1 MKIVAPAGNLERFYS
16 AVNAGAD
23 EIYMGIKGFGAR
35 RNAENFTLEEYKEA
49 IDYAHKRGSRI
60 FLTLNT
66 LMKNV
71 EIDFLYT
78 NLKAL
83 YEYGLDA
90 IIVQDLGYFRFIKEN
105 FPDIDIHGSTQMT
118 VANHFEA
125 EYLRKLGFKR
135 VVLPRE
141 MTFEEIK
148 KIRENTSIELEVFVS
163 GALCISYS
171 GNCYMSSF
179 IGGRSGNR
187 GMCAQ
192 PCRKLYTKDSKCNF
206 LLSPKDQLMGKEEIQ
221 KLKSIG
227 INSIKIEGRMKEKT
241 YVNEAVTYFKDMIA
255 DIDRDEK
262 LSNVFN
268 RGYSKGYFY
277 SDTKSSD
284 IMNRNYSAT
293 MGKNI
298 GIISGK
304 ELVLEDGI
312 ILGDG
317 ITYLSR
323 DYEVLGGE
331 YINRIEKKNQR
342 EKFKEANIGDK
353 IILRNA
359 PKGAKY
365 VFKNFDKEVIDEITQ
380 RLKQENKKQEIELIF
395 EGKLGEKPVLKGK
408 ITNNYGKEIVETI
421 AGENII
427 EQASKKSAD
436 AKNIEEKLCETGDTP
451 FVVTDCKVYINNN
464 IFMPVSVL
472 KELRRNLLQ
481 ILEEKLVESY
491 RRNLGER
498 KIFKIEIEKDRVKTP
513 EISVMVTT
521 KEQEKIVRDLGIKK
535 IYHRGFDVAKE
546 GNLEKIDLNSHLA
559 TNLYQVLENK
569 TRDITVGW
577 NLNIGNIYSLN
588 EFSKIPNVKTIILSP
603 ELKYEEIENIGR
615 VPVRKAMLG
624 YSKLKG
630 MYIELGILGDGDTFV
645 NEQNDIFI
653 SRINELGND
662 EIYFKKPLNVL
673 SQVRRLG
680 KLGIDEVVIELLDET
695 EQEINDIINNIDKKE
710 NAYSPYNYERGV
722 F

>member
-421 AGENII
+421 VGENLI
-427 EQASKKSAD
+427 EQASKKSAE
-436 AKNIEEKLCETGDTP
+436 AKSIEEKLCETGDTP
-451 FVVTDCKVYINNN
+451 FVVTDCKVYIDNN

-521 KEQEKIVRDLGIKK
+521 KEQEKIVRNLGIKK

-546 GNLEKIDLNSHLA
+546 GNLEKIDLNSYLA

-569 TRDITVGW
+569 TKDIIVGW

-630 MYIELGILGDGDTFV
+630 MYIELGILGNGDTFV

>member
-255 DIDRDEK
+255 DIDRNEK

-342 EKFKEANIGDK
+342 EKFKEANVGDK

-421 AGENII
+421 VGENII
-427 EQASKKSAD
+427 EQASKKSAE
-436 AKNIEEKLCETGDTP
+436 AKSIEEKLCETGDTP
-451 FVVTDCKVYINNN
+451 FVVTDCKVYIDNN

-559 TNLYQVLENK
+559 TNLYQVLENETK
-569 TRDITVGW
+569 DITVGW

-630 MYIELGILGDGDTFV
+630 MYIELGILGNGDTFV

>member
-427 EQASKKSAD
+427 EQASKKSAE
-436 AKNIEEKLCETGDTP
+436 AKSIEEKLCETGDTP
-451 FVVTDCKVYINNN
+451 FVVIDCKVYIDNN

-481 ILEEKLVESY
+481 ILEKKLVESY

-521 KEQEKIVRDLGIKK
+521 REQEKIVRNLGIKK

-546 GNLEKIDLNSHLA
+546 GNLEKIDLNSYLA

-569 TRDITVGW
+569 TKDITVGW

>member
-66 LMKNV
+66 LMKNI

-304 ELVLEDGI
+304 ELILEDGI

-395 EGKLGEKPVLKGK
+395 EGKLGEKPALKGK

-427 EQASKKSAD
+427 EQASKKSAE
-436 AKNIEEKLCETGDTP
+436 AKSIEEKLCETGDTS
-451 FVVTDCKVYINNN
+451 FVVTDCKVYIDNN

-559 TNLYQVLENK
+559 TNLYQVLENETK
-569 TRDITVGW
+569 DITVGW
-577 NLNIGNIYSLN
+577 NLNVGNIYSLN

-630 MYIELGILGDGDTFV
+630 MYIELGILGNGDTFV

>member
-221 KLKSIG
+221 KLKSIV

-255 DIDRDEK
+255 DINRDEK

-284 IMNRNYSAT
+284 IINRNYSAT
-293 MGKNI
+293 TGKNI

-427 EQASKKSAD
+427 EQASKKSAE
-436 AKNIEEKLCETGDTP
+436 AKSIEEKLCETGDTP
-451 FVVTDCKVYINNN
+451 FVVTDCKVYIDNN

-559 TNLYQVLENK
+559 TNLYQVLENETK
-569 TRDITVGW
+569 DITVGW

-630 MYIELGILGDGDTFV
+630 MYIELGILGNGDTFV

>member
-49 IDYAHKRGSRI
+49 IDYAHKRGSRV

-304 ELVLEDGI
+304 ELILEDGI

-427 EQASKKSAD
+427 EQASKKSAE
-436 AKNIEEKLCETGDTP
+436 AKSIEEKLCETGDTP
-451 FVVTDCKVYINNN
+451 FVVTDCKVYIDNN

-491 RRNLGER
+491 RRKLGER

-559 TNLYQVLENK
+559 TNLYQVLENETK
-569 TRDITVGW
+569 DITVGW

>member
-49 IDYAHKRGSRI
+49 IDYAHKRGSRV

-293 MGKNI
+293 MGKSI

-342 EKFKEANIGDK
+342 EKFKEANVGNK

-395 EGKLGEKPVLKGK
+395 EGKLGERPVLKGK

-498 KIFKIEIEKDRVKTP
+498 KIFRIEIEKDIVKTP

-521 KEQEKIVRDLGIKK
+521 KEQEKIVRGLGIKK

-630 MYIELGILGDGDTFV
+630 MYIELGILGNGDTFA

>member
-277 SDTKSSD
+277 SDTKLSD

-427 EQASKKSAD
+427 EQASKKSAE
-436 AKNIEEKLCETGDTP
+436 AKSIEEKLCETGDTP
-451 FVVTDCKVYINNN
+451 FVVTDCKVYIDNN

-491 RRNLGER
+491 RRKLGER

-521 KEQEKIVRDLGIKK
+521 KEQEKIVKNLGIKK

-569 TRDITVGW
+569 TKDITVGW

-588 EFSKIPNVKTIILSP
+588 ELSKIPNVKTIILSP

-615 VPVRKAMLG
+615 VSVRKAMLG

-630 MYIELGILGDGDTFV
+630 MYIELGILGNGDTFV

>member
-395 EGKLGEKPVLKGK
+395 EGKLGEKPALKGK

-421 AGENII
+421 VGENII
-427 EQASKKSAD
+427 EQASKKSAE
-436 AKNIEEKLCETGDTP
+436 AKSIEEKLCETGDTP
-451 FVVTDCKVYINNN
+451 FVVTDCKVYIDNN

>member
-35 RNAENFTLEEYKEA
+35 RNVENFTLEEYKEA

-105 FPDIDIHGSTQMT
+105 FPNIDIHGSTQMT

-255 DIDRDEK
+255 DINRDEK

-304 ELVLEDGI
+304 ELILEDGI

-395 EGKLGEKPVLKGK
+395 EGKLGEKPILKGK
-408 ITNNYGKEIVETI
+408 IANNYGKEIVETI
-421 AGENII
+421 VGENPI

-436 AKNIEEKLCETGDTP
+436 AKSIEEKLCETGDTP
-451 FVVTDCKVYINNN
+451 FVVTDCKVYIGNN

-481 ILEEKLVESY
+481 ILEKKLVESY

-559 TNLYQVLENK
+559 TNLYQVLENETK
-569 TRDITVGW
+569 DITVGW
-577 NLNIGNIYSLN
+577 NLNVGNIYSLN

-630 MYIELGILGDGDTFV
+630 MYIELGILGNGDTFV

>member
-255 DIDRDEK
+255 DINRDEK

-365 VFKNFDKEVIDEITQ
+365 VFKNFDKEVIDEISQ

-408 ITNNYGKEIVETI
+408 IANNYGKEIVETI
-421 AGENII
+421 VGENPI

-436 AKNIEEKLCETGDTP
+436 AKSIEEKLCETGDTP
-451 FVVTDCKVYINNN
+451 FVVTDCKVYIGNN

-481 ILEEKLVESY
+481 ILEKKLVESY

-559 TNLYQVLENK
+559 TNLYQVLENETK
-569 TRDITVGW
+569 DITVGW

-603 ELKYEEIENIGR
+603 ELKYEEIESIGR

-630 MYIELGILGDGDTFV
+630 MYIELGILGNGDTFV

>member
-408 ITNNYGKEIVETI
+408 IANNYGKEIVETI
-421 AGENII
+421 VGENPI
-427 EQASKKSAD
+427 EQASKKSAE
-436 AKNIEEKLCETGDTP
+436 AKSIEEKLCETGDTP
-451 FVVTDCKVYINNN
+451 FVVTDCKVYIDNN

-559 TNLYQVLENK
+559 TNLYQVLENETK
-569 TRDITVGW
+569 DITVGW

-588 EFSKIPNVKTIILSP
+588 EFSKISNVKTIILSP

-630 MYIELGILGDGDTFV
+630 MYIELGILGNGDTFV

>member
-35 RNAENFTLEEYKEA
+35 RNVENFTLEEYKEA

-105 FPDIDIHGSTQMT
+105 FPNIDIHGSTQMT

-255 DIDRDEK
+255 DINRDEK

-427 EQASKKSAD
+427 EQASKKSAE
-436 AKNIEEKLCETGDTP
+436 AKSIEEKLCETGDTP
-451 FVVTDCKVYINNN
+451 FVVTDCKVYIDNN

-481 ILEEKLVESY
+481 ILEEKLVKSY

-498 KIFKIEIEKDRVKTP
+498 KIFKIEIEKDIVKTP

-546 GNLEKIDLNSHLA
+546 GNLEKIDLNSYLA

-569 TRDITVGW
+569 TKDITVGW

-630 MYIELGILGDGDTFV
+630 MYIELGILGDGDTFI

>member
-255 DIDRDEK
+255 DINRDEK

-304 ELVLEDGI
+304 ELILEDGI

-365 VFKNFDKEVIDEITQ
+365 VFKNFDKEVIDEISQ

-421 AGENII
+421 VGENSI
-427 EQASKKSAD
+427 EQASKKSAE
-436 AKNIEEKLCETGDTP
+436 AKSIEEKLCETGDTP
-451 FVVTDCKVYINNN
+451 FVVTDCKVYIGNN

-491 RRNLGER
+491 RRKLGER

-559 TNLYQVLENK
+559 TNLYQVLENETK
-569 TRDITVGW
+569 DITVGW

-630 MYIELGILGDGDTFV
+630 MYIELGILGNGDTFV

>member
-118 VANHFEA
+118 VANHFES

-408 ITNNYGKEIVETI
+408 IANNYGKEIVETI
-421 AGENII
+421 VGENPI

-436 AKNIEEKLCETGDTP
+436 AKSIEEKLCETGDTP
-451 FVVTDCKVYINNN
+451 FVVTDCKVYIGNN

-559 TNLYQVLENK
+559 TNLYQVLENETK
-569 TRDITVGW
+569 DITVGW
-577 NLNIGNIYSLN
+577 NLNVGNIYSLN

>member
-284 IMNRNYSAT
+284 IINRNYSAT

-331 YINRIEKKNQR
+331 YTNRIEKKNQR

-395 EGKLGEKPVLKGK
+395 EGKLGEKPALKGK

-427 EQASKKSAD
+427 EQASKKSAE
-436 AKNIEEKLCETGDTP
+436 AKSIEEKLCETGDTP
-451 FVVTDCKVYINNN
+451 FVVTDCKVYIDNN

-491 RRNLGER
+491 RRKLGER

-513 EISVMVTT
+513 EISVIVTT

-559 TNLYQVLENK
+559 TNLYQVLENETK
-569 TRDITVGW
+569 DITVGW

-615 VPVRKAMLG
+615 VLVRKAMLG

-630 MYIELGILGDGDTFV
+630 MYIELGILGNGDTFV

>member
-83 YEYGLDA
+83 YEYGLDS

-241 YVNEAVTYFKDMIA
+241 YVNEAVTYFSNFLLSPKDQLMGKEEIQKLKSIGINSIKIEGRMKEKTYVNEAVTYFKDMIA

-277 SDTKSSD
+277 LDTKSSD

-331 YINRIEKKNQR
+331 YINRIEKKNQSKFSDIMNRNYCPTMGKNIGIIRGNELVLEDGIILGDGITYLSRDYEVLGGEYINRIEKKNQR
-342 EKFKEANIGDK
+342 EKFKEANVGDK

-421 AGENII
+421 AG
-427 EQASKKSAD
+427 
-436 AKNIEEKLCETGDTP
+436 
-451 FVVTDCKVYINNN
+451 
-464 IFMPVSVL
+464 
-472 KELRRNLLQ
+472 
-481 ILEEKLVESY
+481 
-491 RRNLGER
+491 
-498 KIFKIEIEKDRVKTP
+498 
-513 EISVMVTT
+513 
-521 KEQEKIVRDLGIKK
+521 
-535 IYHRGFDVAKE
+535 
-546 GNLEKIDLNSHLA
+546 
-559 TNLYQVLENK
+559 
-569 TRDITVGW
+569 
-577 NLNIGNIYSLN
+577 
-588 EFSKIPNVKTIILSP
+588 
-603 ELKYEEIENIGR
+603 
-615 VPVRKAMLG
+615 
-624 YSKLKG
+624 
-630 MYIELGILGDGDTFV
+630 
-645 NEQNDIFI
+645 
-653 SRINELGND
+653 
-662 EIYFKKPLNVL
+662 
-673 SQVRRLG
+673 
-680 KLGIDEVVIELLDET
+680 
-695 EQEINDIINNIDKKE
+695 
-710 NAYSPYNYERGV
+710 
-722 F
+722 

>member
-262 LSNVFN
+262 LSKVFN

-277 SDTKSSD
+277 SDIKSSD

-304 ELVLEDGI
+304 ELILEDGI

-359 PKGAKY
+359 TKCSKY

-421 AGENII
+421 VVENII
-427 EQASKKSAD
+427 EQASKKSAE
-436 AKNIEEKLCETGDTP
+436 AKSIEEKLCETGDTP
-451 FVVTDCKVYINNN
+451 FVVTDCKVYIDNN

-481 ILEEKLVESY
+481 ILEEKLVKSY
-491 RRNLGER
+491 RRKLGER
-498 KIFKIEIEKDRVKTP
+498 KIFKIEIEKDIVKTP

-521 KEQEKIVRDLGIKK
+521 KEQEKIVRNLGIKK

-546 GNLEKIDLNSHLA
+546 RNLEKIDLNSHLA
-559 TNLYQVLENK
+559 TNLYQVLENETK
-569 TRDITVGW
+569 DITVGW
-577 NLNIGNIYSLN
+577 NLNVGNIYSLN

-630 MYIELGILGDGDTFV
+630 MYIELGILGNGDTFV

>member
-255 DIDRDEK
+255 DINRDEK

-304 ELVLEDGI
+304 ELILEDGI

-427 EQASKKSAD
+427 EQASKKSAE
-436 AKNIEEKLCETGDTP
+436 AKSIEEKLCETGDTP
-451 FVVTDCKVYINNN
+451 FIVTDCKVYIDNN

-521 KEQEKIVRDLGIKK
+521 KEQEKIVRNLGIKK

-546 GNLEKIDLNSHLA
+546 RNLEKIDLNSYLA

-569 TRDITVGW
+569 TKDITVGW

-588 EFSKIPNVKTIILSP
+588 EFSKISNVKTIILSP

-630 MYIELGILGDGDTFV
+630 MYIELGILGNGDTFV

-695 EQEINDIINNIDKKE
+695 EQEINEIINNIDKKE

>member
-277 SDTKSSD
+277 LDTKSSD

-408 ITNNYGKEIVETI
+408 VTNNYGKEIVETI

-427 EQASKKSAD
+427 EQASKKSAE
-436 AKNIEEKLCETGDTP
+436 AKSIEEKLCETGDTS
-451 FVVTDCKVYINNN
+451 FVVTDCKVYIDNN
-464 IFMPVSVL
+464 IFMSVSVL

-559 TNLYQVLENK
+559 TNLYQVLENETK
-569 TRDITVGW
+569 DITVGW

-588 EFSKIPNVKTIILSP
+588 ELSKIPNVKTIILSP

-630 MYIELGILGDGDTFV
+630 MYIELGILGNGDTFV

>member
-342 EKFKEANIGDK
+342 EKFKEANVGDK

-421 AGENII
+421 VGENII
-427 EQASKKSAD
+427 EQASKKSAE
-436 AKNIEEKLCETGDTP
+436 AKSIGEKLCETGDTP
-451 FVVTDCKVYINNN
+451 FVVTDCKVYIDNN

-577 NLNIGNIYSLN
+577 NLNVGNIYSLN

-630 MYIELGILGDGDTFV
+630 MYIELGILGNGDTFV

>member
-380 RLKQENKKQEIELIF
+380 RLKQENKKQEIDLIF
-395 EGKLGEKPVLKGK
+395 EGKLGEKPILKGK
-408 ITNNYGKEIVETI
+408 ITNNYGKEIVEI
-421 AGENII
+421 IVGENII

-436 AKNIEEKLCETGDTP
+436 VKSIEEKLCETGDTS
-451 FVVTDCKVYINNN
+451 FIVTDCKVYIDNN

-498 KIFKIEIEKDRVKTP
+498 KIFKIEIEKDIVKTP

-521 KEQEKIVRDLGIKK
+521 KEQEKIVRNLGIKK

-569 TRDITVGW
+569 TKDITVGW

-588 EFSKIPNVKTIILSP
+588 EFSKILNVKTIILSP

-615 VPVRKAMLG
+615 VSVRKAMLG

>member
-284 IMNRNYSAT
+284 IINRNYSAT

-408 ITNNYGKEIVETI
+408 IANNYGKEIVETI
-421 AGENII
+421 VGENPI

-436 AKNIEEKLCETGDTP
+436 AKSIEEKLCETGDTS
-451 FVVTDCKVYINNN
+451 FVVTDCKVYIDNN

-559 TNLYQVLENK
+559 TNLYQVLENETK
-569 TRDITVGW
+569 DITVGW
-577 NLNIGNIYSLN
+577 NLNVGNIYSLN

>member
-255 DIDRDEK
+255 DINRDEK

-408 ITNNYGKEIVETI
+408 IANNYGKEIVETI
-421 AGENII
+421 VGENPI

-436 AKNIEEKLCETGDTP
+436 AKSIEEKLCETGDTS
-451 FVVTDCKVYINNN
+451 FVVTDCKVYIDNN

-559 TNLYQVLENK
+559 TNLYQVLENETK
-569 TRDITVGW
+569 DITVGW

-588 EFSKIPNVKTIILSP
+588 ELSKIPNVKTIILSP

-615 VPVRKAMLG
+615 VSVRKAMLG

-630 MYIELGILGDGDTFV
+630 MYIELGILGNGDTFV

-695 EQEINDIINNIDKKE
+695 EQEINDIINNIDKKG

>member
-255 DIDRDEK
+255 DIDRNEK

-365 VFKNFDKEVIDEITQ
+365 VFKNFDKEVIDEISQ

-427 EQASKKSAD
+427 EQASKKSAE
-436 AKNIEEKLCETGDTP
+436 AKSIEEKLCETGDTP
-451 FVVTDCKVYINNN
+451 FVVTDCKVYIDNN

-481 ILEEKLVESY
+481 ILEKKLVESY

-630 MYIELGILGDGDTFV
+630 MYIELGILGNGDTFV

>member
-255 DIDRDEK
+255 DIDRNEK

-277 SDTKSSD
+277 SDIKSSD

-304 ELVLEDGI
+304 ELILEDGI

-365 VFKNFDKEVIDEITQ
+365 VFKNFDKEVIDEISQ

-421 AGENII
+421 VGENII
-427 EQASKKSAD
+427 EQASKKSAE
-436 AKNIEEKLCETGDTP
+436 AKSIEEKLCETGDTP
-451 FVVTDCKVYINNN
+451 FVVTDCKVYIDNN

-559 TNLYQVLENK
+559 TNLYQVLENETK
-569 TRDITVGW
+569 DITVGW

>member
-255 DIDRDEK
+255 DIDRNEK

-277 SDTKSSD
+277 SDIKSSD

-342 EKFKEANIGDK
+342 EKFKEANVGDK

-427 EQASKKSAD
+427 EQASKKSAE
-436 AKNIEEKLCETGDTP
+436 AKSIEEKLCETGDTP
-451 FVVTDCKVYINNN
+451 FVVTDCKVYIDNN

-559 TNLYQVLENK
+559 TNLYQVLENETK
-569 TRDITVGW
+569 DITVGW

-615 VPVRKAMLG
+615 VLVRKAMLG

-630 MYIELGILGDGDTFV
+630 MYIELGILGNGDTFV

-695 EQEINDIINNIDKKE
+695 EQEINEIINNIDKKE

>member
-105 FPDIDIHGSTQMT
+105 FPNIDIHGSTQMT

-342 EKFKEANIGDK
+342 EKFKEANVGNK

-365 VFKNFDKEVIDEITQ
+365 VFKNFDKEVIDEITR

-408 ITNNYGKEIVETI
+408 TTNNYGKEIVETI
-421 AGENII
+421 AGENPI

-436 AKNIEEKLCETGDTP
+436 AKSIEEKLCETGDTP
-451 FVVTDCKVYINNN
+451 FVVTDCKVYIDNN

-546 GNLEKIDLNSHLA
+546 GNLEKIDLNSYLA

-569 TRDITVGW
+569 TKDITVGW

-630 MYIELGILGDGDTFV
+630 MYIELGILGNGDTFV

>member
-148 KIRENTSIELEVFVS
+148 KIRENTLIELEVFVS

-255 DIDRDEK
+255 DINRDEK
-262 LSNVFN
+262 LSNIFN

-284 IMNRNYSAT
+284 IINRNYSAT

-342 EKFKEANIGDK
+342 EKFKEANVGDK

-421 AGENII
+421 VGENII
-427 EQASKKSAD
+427 EQASKKSAE
-436 AKNIEEKLCETGDTP
+436 AKSIEEKLCETGDTP
-451 FVVTDCKVYINNN
+451 FVVTDCKVYIDNN

-521 KEQEKIVRDLGIKK
+521 KEQEKIVRGLGIKK

-588 EFSKIPNVKTIILSP
+588 EFSKISNVKTIILSP

-630 MYIELGILGDGDTFV
+630 MYIELGILGNGDTFV
-645 NEQNDIFI
+645 NQQNDIFI

>member
-255 DIDRDEK
+255 DIDRNEK

-342 EKFKEANIGDK
+342 EKFKEANVGDK

-427 EQASKKSAD
+427 EQASKKSAE
-436 AKNIEEKLCETGDTP
+436 AKSIEEKLCETGDTP
-451 FVVTDCKVYINNN
+451 FVVTDCKVYIDNN

-521 KEQEKIVRDLGIKK
+521 KEQEKIVRNLGIKK

-559 TNLYQVLENK
+559 TNLYQVLENETK
-569 TRDITVGW
+569 DITVGW

-630 MYIELGILGDGDTFV
+630 MYIELGILGNGDTFV

-695 EQEINDIINNIDKKE
+695 EQEINDIINNIDKKG

>member
-277 SDTKSSD
+277 LDTKSSD

-342 EKFKEANIGDK
+342 EKFKEANVGDK

-408 ITNNYGKEIVETI
+408 VTNNYGKEIVETI

-427 EQASKKSAD
+427 EQASKKSAE
-436 AKNIEEKLCETGDTP
+436 AKSIEEKLCETGDTP
-451 FVVTDCKVYINNN
+451 FVVIDCKVYIDNN

-491 RRNLGER
+491 RRKLGER

-559 TNLYQVLENK
+559 TNLYQVLENETK
-569 TRDITVGW
+569 DITVGW

-630 MYIELGILGDGDTFV
+630 MYIELGILGNGDTFV

>member
-255 DIDRDEK
+255 DIDRNEK

-342 EKFKEANIGDK
+342 EKFKEANVGDK

-380 RLKQENKKQEIELIF
+380 RLKQENKKQEVELIF

-421 AGENII
+421 VGENII
-427 EQASKKSAD
+427 EQASKKSAE
-436 AKNIEEKLCETGDTP
+436 AKSIEEKLCETGDTP
-451 FVVTDCKVYINNN
+451 FVVTDCKVYIDNN

-481 ILEEKLVESY
+481 ILEKKLVESY
-491 RRNLGER
+491 RRKLGER

-559 TNLYQVLENK
+559 TNLYQVLENETK
-569 TRDITVGW
+569 DITVGW
-577 NLNIGNIYSLN
+577 NLNVGNIYSLN

-630 MYIELGILGDGDTFV
+630 MYIELGILGNGDTFV

>member
-105 FPDIDIHGSTQMT
+105 FPNIDIHGSTQMT

-342 EKFKEANIGDK
+342 EKFKEANVGNK

-365 VFKNFDKEVIDEITQ
+365 VFKNFDKEVIDEITR

-395 EGKLGEKPVLKGK
+395 EGKLGEKPALKGK

-427 EQASKKSAD
+427 EQASKKSAE
-436 AKNIEEKLCETGDTP
+436 AKSIEEKLCETGDTP
-451 FVVTDCKVYINNN
+451 FVVIDCKVYIDNN

-481 ILEEKLVESY
+481 ILEKKLVESY

-521 KEQEKIVRDLGIKK
+521 KEQEKIVRNLGIKK

-559 TNLYQVLENK
+559 TNLYQVLENETK
-569 TRDITVGW
+569 DITVGW
-577 NLNIGNIYSLN
+577 NLNVGNIYSLN

>member
-35 RNAENFTLEEYKEA
+35 RNVENFTLEEYKEA

-255 DIDRDEK
+255 DINRDEK

-304 ELVLEDGI
+304 ELILEDGI

-342 EKFKEANIGDK
+342 EKFKEANVGDK

-427 EQASKKSAD
+427 EQASKKSAE
-436 AKNIEEKLCETGDTP
+436 AKSIEEKLCETGDTP
-451 FVVTDCKVYINNN
+451 FVVTDCKVYIDNN

-559 TNLYQVLENK
+559 TNLYQVLENETK
-569 TRDITVGW
+569 DITVGW

>member
-304 ELVLEDGI
+304 ELILEDGI

-395 EGKLGEKPVLKGK
+395 EGKLGEKPALKGK

-427 EQASKKSAD
+427 EQASKKSAE
-436 AKNIEEKLCETGDTP
+436 AKSIEEKLCETGDTP
-451 FVVTDCKVYINNN
+451 FVVTDCKVYIDNN

-521 KEQEKIVRDLGIKK
+521 KEQEKIVRNLGIKK

-577 NLNIGNIYSLN
+577 NLNVGNIYSLN

>member
-277 SDTKSSD
+277 LDTKFSD

-342 EKFKEANIGDK
+342 EKFKEANVGDK

-395 EGKLGEKPVLKGK
+395 EGKLGERPVLKGK

-427 EQASKKSAD
+427 EQASKKSAE
-436 AKNIEEKLCETGDTP
+436 AKSIEEKLCETGDTP
-451 FVVTDCKVYINNN
+451 FVVTDCKVYIDNN

-559 TNLYQVLENK
+559 TNLYQVLENETK
-569 TRDITVGW
+569 DITVGW

-588 EFSKIPNVKTIILSP
+588 ELSKIPNVKTIILSP

-615 VPVRKAMLG
+615 VSVRKAMLG

-630 MYIELGILGDGDTFV
+630 MYIELGILGNGDTFV

-673 SQVRRLG
+673 SQVRRIG

>member
-304 ELVLEDGI
+304 ELILEDGI

-408 ITNNYGKEIVETI
+408 IANNYGKEIVETI
-421 AGENII
+421 VGENPI

-436 AKNIEEKLCETGDTP
+436 AKSIEEKLCETGDTP
-451 FVVTDCKVYINNN
+451 FVVTDCKVYIGNN

-481 ILEEKLVESY
+481 ILEKKLVESY

-559 TNLYQVLENK
+559 TNLYQVLENETK
-569 TRDITVGW
+569 DITVGW

-588 EFSKIPNVKTIILSP
+588 ELSKIPNVKTIILSP

-615 VPVRKAMLG
+615 VSVRKAMLG

-630 MYIELGILGDGDTFV
+630 MYIELGILGNGDTFV

-695 EQEINDIINNIDKKE
+695 EQEINDIINNIDKKG

>member
-49 IDYAHKRGSRI
+49 IDYAHKRGSRV

-304 ELVLEDGI
+304 ELILEDGI

-427 EQASKKSAD
+427 EQASKKSAE
-436 AKNIEEKLCETGDTP
+436 AKSIEEKLCETGDTP
-451 FVVTDCKVYINNN
+451 FIVTDCKVYIDNN

-559 TNLYQVLENK
+559 TNLYQVLENETK
-569 TRDITVGW
+569 DITVGW

-630 MYIELGILGDGDTFV
+630 MYIELGILGNGDTFV

-695 EQEINDIINNIDKKE
+695 EQEINDIINNTDKKE

>member
-304 ELVLEDGI
+304 ELILEDGI

-342 EKFKEANIGDK
+342 EKFKEANVGDK

-365 VFKNFDKEVIDEITQ
+365 VFKNFDKEVIDEIIQ

-395 EGKLGEKPVLKGK
+395 EGKLGEKPILKGK

-427 EQASKKSAD
+427 EQASKKSAE
-436 AKNIEEKLCETGDTP
+436 AKSIEEKLCETGDTP
-451 FVVTDCKVYINNN
+451 FVVTDCKVYIGNN

-559 TNLYQVLENK
+559 TNLYQVLENETK
-569 TRDITVGW
+569 DITVGW

-695 EQEINDIINNIDKKE
+695 EQEINDIINNIDKKG